1 MGCELARCRRSLGP
15 VGLVA
20 EFIVEPFVPGE
31 PGPHV
36 ISALDAA
43 RDAGAV
49 LEFGPFGTLVRA
61 ETEAQVLA
69 AVDAAIRAAVAG
81 GATRV
86 SVQITTEPSAA

>member
-1 MGCELARCRRSLGP
+1 MGLI
-15 VGLVA
+15 A
-20 EFIVEPFVPGE
+20 EFIVEPFVLGN

-43 RDAGAV
+43 RALGAS

-61 ETEAQVLA
+61 DTDAAVLD
-69 AVDAAIRAAVAG
+69 AVDAAIRAAIAG

-86 SVQITTEPSAA
+86 SVQIGTDQHSL